1 MEEYVKILQEM
12 ILDDDFIVIKFFRR
26 IDCAFSQKDQAKECF
41 REALKILASKDD
53 EYSRKAKNLLGNFD
67 NYTNS
72 YSVRQYWDG
81 LKIREERDKT
91 RTDQFLL
98 EEKKEQHL
106 CLIDSNV
113 ITEHNQSSN
122 RLTLESS
129 ESSESDVSA
138 TSKQNRYTLRRKRSL
153 DIDEEQIMKK
163 VNRGY
168 DTTPCPR
175 SPDSCLPRN
184 NSGNDEPVDI
194 IVISDDEP
202 TDDKA
207 TNDEATDDEATD
219 DEATDDKAK
228 DYRIKSKDQWK
239 VGNIDVTEKF
249 RQYQHNLLH
258 DVKYGIKVLTWKD
271 IFDVLALGSIIVLDW
286 PCPYNVFSSDEW
298 LAITNNNPFK
308 LTEPVLNNNLTSLLY
323 DATSKASLGLTTNFR
338 NTNCNDR
345 HSQLAKRIFCD
356 LVDDVP
362 VIVPRRTSEDEHR
375 FQFLDP
381 FLKPIFGGPYKNYNL
396 RFNRIVYGTQKRPDF
411 SCIVDEVPILNSE
424 VKPIGYTR
432 LQKDKDYIKVNL
444 RAKKTINILI
454 KNGGVTDQTAFLLTW
469 VYIMK
474 FSIIYFRYIHN
485 RSFEILG
492 KTVESFIMDLEY
504 EGIYRSWPF
513 LKSDL
518 VIDRQT
524 LPLLTSTFSHF
535 VALERH
541 VNSLARDY
549 KGRPR
554 SSKPVKKDKFIRDLP
569 DSPQLKRL
577 LK

>member
-1 MEEYVKILQEM
+1 EYVKILQEM

-175 SPDSCLPRN
+175 SPDSYLPIN

-207 TNDEATDDEATD
+207 TNDEATDDEAI
-219 DEATDDKAK
+219 DDKAK
-228 DYRIKSKDQWK
+228 DYRISFNFDELERQLGIESKDQ
-239 VGNIDVTEKF
+239 
-249 RQYQHNLLH
+249 
-258 DVKYGIKVLTWKD
+258 
-271 IFDVLALGSIIVLDW
+271 
-286 PCPYNVFSSDEW
+286 
-298 LAITNNNPFK
+298 
-308 LTEPVLNNNLTSLLY
+308 
-323 DATSKASLGLTTNFR
+323 
-338 NTNCNDR
+338 
-345 HSQLAKRIFCD
+345 
-356 LVDDVP
+356 
-362 VIVPRRTSEDEHR
+362 
-375 FQFLDP
+375 
-381 FLKPIFGGPYKNYNL
+381 
-396 RFNRIVYGTQKRPDF
+396 
-411 SCIVDEVPILNSE
+411 
-424 VKPIGYTR
+424 
-432 LQKDKDYIKVNL
+432 
-444 RAKKTINILI
+444 
-454 KNGGVTDQTAFLLTW
+454 
-469 VYIMK
+469 
-474 FSIIYFRYIHN
+474 
-485 RSFEILG
+485 
-492 KTVESFIMDLEY
+492 
-504 EGIYRSWPF
+504 
-513 LKSDL
+513 
-518 VIDRQT
+518 
-524 LPLLTSTFSHF
+524 
-535 VALERH
+535 RH

-554 SSKPVKKDKFIRDLP
+554 SSEPVKKDKFIRDLP

>member
-1 MEEYVKILQEM
+1 M
-12 ILDDDFIVIKFFRR
+12 
-26 IDCAFSQKDQAKECF
+26 DCAFSQKDQAKECL

-53 EYSRKAKNLLGNFD
+53 ECSRKAKNLLGNFD

-72 YSVRQYWDG
+72 YSVEDFWNG
-81 LKIREERDKT
+81 LKVREERGKT
-91 RTDQFLL
+91 RADKLLL

-129 ESSESDVSA
+129 LESSESDVSV

-163 VNRGY
+163 VNRSD

-175 SPDSCLPRN
+175 SPDLYLPRN

-228 DYRIKSKDQWK
+228 DYRISFNFDELERQLGIESKDQWK

-249 RQYQHNLLH
+249 RQYQHDLLH

-271 IFDVLALGSIIVLDW
+271 TFDVLALGSIIVLDW

-308 LTEPVLNNNLTSLLY
+308 LTEPVLNNNLTLLLY

-338 NTNCNDR
+338 NTNYNDR

-362 VIVPRRTSEDEHR
+362 IITPRRTSEDEHR

-411 SCIVDEVPILNSE
+411 FCIVDEVPILNSE

-454 KNGGVTDQTAFLLTW
+454 KNGGVTDQTAFF
-469 VYIMK
+469 INM
-474 FSIIYFRYIHN
+474 
-485 RSFEILG
+485 G

-535 VALERH
+535 VALEKH

-554 SSKPVKKDKFIRDLP
+554 SSIPVKKDKFIRDLP